1 MDPDSIFIPREEL
14 FEILNDV
21 VARSGREGVQVV
33 RLEGETGMGKTVA
46 LKYYLEQSSANYL
59 GSYAACSSPLGDQ
72 PTTVLKPY
80 QLLKDIFEDLLSSHR
95 NEQRRFQLIRNISL
109 TVLACIPFVGDLA
122 YGIKEIRRDLQEY
135 KRGNRDI
142 RYDHFEE
149 EFFQTLAKLSSDTP
163 VIIVVDD
170 FQWLDRKSA
179 EAFRRRVWEE
189 TFADRPITLIFSGR
203 MNEVQNQPELLDF
216 CNAMFQS
223 DRFTD
228 IVLPPFNAKQIQ
240 AFYSTWFPGSR
251 PDPKLVVWLERQ
263 TGGNPFLLKSYI
275 KHLVSESIIH
285 EDGSIAGDIDDYTI
299 LPSEV
304 RHLSGWILKSLED
317 HDLDLLLAAS
327 VLGFEFSLHELSH
340 LTQAP
345 VLELIRRLRNL
356 SLKHGLCN
364 RVGYKFHNGRKSTV
378 YRFSQHS
385 IQTALYNEL
394 TREEREILHR
404 TVAQYLDSLR
414 RESGD
419 DLDAL
424 NSIAP
429 ALQVHSLLGNEPEL
443 ELESIILKA
452 RNTIEALD
460 DNALRPRLQELAE
473 NLDIPARDVEQ
484 LFEGALT
491 QAPYATHAARGEAYP
506 VMRSDQADHSLQS
519 TVNSILGI
527 MRKGQYAEALRIL
540 GNSIDRAPPATVH
553 PIMHILLA
561 LCYTM
566 IGEEEKAR
574 AAYRQ
579 VSSDGLYGTYN
590 ALAHFGSALLEA
602 DRNTTEMIANLQK
615 VVKVNSEYGRLF
627 KSVTAAV
634 LKQKVREFPNLQ
646 VETDHFPEFM
656 EMSSRT
662 DTWMERFFPRTSST
676 LQRQPSDR

>member
-1 MDPDSIFIPREEL
+1 MDPESIFIPRKEL
-14 FEILNDV
+14 FRTLDDV

-33 RLEGETGMGKTVA
+33 RVEGETGMGKTVA
-46 LKYYLEQSSANYL
+46 LKYYLEQTSTNYL

-72 PTTVLKPY
+72 LTTVLKPY

-135 KRGNRDI
+135 KRGGRDI
-142 RYDHFEE
+142 RYDHFEK

-179 EAFRRRVWEE
+179 EAFRRHIRQGA
-189 TFADRPITLIFSGR
+189 FAGKPITLIFSGR
-203 MNEVQNQPELLDF
+203 MNELQTQAELLEFSTDV
-216 CNAMFQS
+216 FQG
-223 DRFTD
+223 DHFTD
-228 IVLPPFNAKQIQ
+228 VVLPPFDLDQIR
-240 AFYSTWFPGSR
+240 AFYSSWFPGSN
-251 PDPKLVVWLERQ
+251 PDQKLVVWLERQ

-275 KHLVSESIIH
+275 KHLVSEGIIH
-285 EDGSIAGDIDDYTI
+285 EDGSITGDIDDYTV

-304 RHLSGWILKSLED
+304 RHLSGWILKSLEEQ
-317 HDLDLLLAAS
+317 DLDLLLAAS

-356 SLKHGLCN
+356 SLKHGLCS

-385 IQTALYNEL
+385 IQTSLYNEL

-404 TVAQYLDSLR
+404 SVAQYLDSLR

-452 RNTIEALD
+452 RNTFEALD
-460 DNALRPRLQELAE
+460 DDALRPRLQELAE
-473 NLDIPARDVEQ
+473 DLDIPARDVEQ

-491 QAPYATHAARGEAYP
+491 QAPYATHAARGEAHP
-506 VMRSDQADHSLQS
+506 VMQYEPPDENLQF
-519 TVNSILGI
+519 TVNSILRI
-527 MRKGQYAEALRIL
+527 MRKGRYAEALQVLRNRI
-540 GNSIDRAPPATVH
+540 DQTPPSAVH

-561 LCYTM
+561 MCYTM

-579 VSSDGLYGTYN
+579 VSADGLYGTYN

-602 DRNTTEMIANLQK
+602 DHNTAAMIASLQK
-615 VVKVNSEYGRLF
+615 VIKAPSEYGRLF
-627 KSVTAAV
+627 KTVTAAV
-634 LKQKVREFPNLQ
+634 LKRKMQESPELR
-646 VETDHFPEFM
+646 VETDRFPEFM
-656 EMSSRT
+656 EISSRT
-662 DTWMERFFPRTSST
+662 DTWMERFFPRTVGT
-676 LQRQPSDR
+676 LRRGQSDR